1 MKAALIKSAVVLAFA
16 AMAATFAYAGVMII
30 WEDAHSASGTIGLM
44 TAAFAVIPAI
54 LALCVAFS
62 KDA

>member
-1 MKAALIKSAVVLAFA
+1 MKAALIKSAVALAFA

-30 WEDAHSASGTIGLM
+30 WEDATVFSFGLGAM
-44 TAAFAVIPAI
+44 TAAFAVIPAT

-62 KDA
+62 KNT